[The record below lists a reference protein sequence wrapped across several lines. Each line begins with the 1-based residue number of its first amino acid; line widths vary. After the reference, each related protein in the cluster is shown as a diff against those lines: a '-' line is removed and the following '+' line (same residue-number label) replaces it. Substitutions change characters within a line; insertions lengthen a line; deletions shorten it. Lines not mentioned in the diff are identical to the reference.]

1 MTEQNEQTPEN
12 TMQDKPMPDQQAASV
27 KSGVSEDTT
36 WQRGVIEK
44 LATAALT
51 EQRTARRW
59 GTFFKALTF
68 GYLLI
73 LLLMLLGVFGN
84 DKKNF
89 DAHTALIEINGVIQ
103 AGGDVTADAV
113 IASLNDAYESK
124 GTKGIVLRINSPGGS
139 PVQAGIINDEIR
151 RQKVLHPKIPVYAV
165 VEDICASGGYYIAA
179 AADKIYVDKASIVG
193 SIGVLMDGYGFT
205 ETMKKLGVERRLMT
219 AGENKAMLDP
229 FSPVNPRHKELA
241 QEMLNEIHEQF
252 KTVVRQGRGARLKE
266 TPDTF
271 SGLFWSGEQS
281 INIGLADALGS
292 AEYVAREVIKEEE
305 IVDFT
310 YQDDFASRVAKRIG
324 ASVSA
329 TIGEVI
335 SKQLVD
341 AGQIKLR

>member
-1 MTEQNEQTPEN
+1 MTEQNQYTTDAN
-12 TMQDKPMPDQQAASV
+12 TESVDLNSKSKPSATDDGA
-27 KSGVSEDTT
+27 
-36 WQRGVIEK
+36 WQRNVIEK
-44 LATAALT
+44 LATAALS
-51 EQRTARRW
+51 EQKTARRW
-59 GTFFKALTF
+59 GTFFKSLTF

-73 LLLMLLGVFGN
+73 LLLILLGVFGS
-84 DKKNF
+84 DKKSF
-89 DAHTALIEINGVIQ
+89 EAHTALIEINGVIQ

-113 IASLNDAYESK
+113 ISSLKDAYDNK
-124 GTKGIVLRINSPGGS
+124 GTKGIILRVNSPGGS

-151 RQKVLHPKIPVYAV
+151 RQKKLHPSIPVYAV

-205 ETMKKLGVERRLMT
+205 EAMKKVGVERRLMT

-229 FSPVNPRHKELA
+229 FSPVNPHHQELA
-241 QEMLNEIHEQF
+241 QAMLNEIHEQF

-266 TPDTF
+266 TPETF

-281 INIGLADALGS
+281 IKLGLADGIGS
-292 AEYVAREVIKEEE
+292 AEYVAREVIKQED

-310 YQDDFASRVAKRIG
+310 YQDDFASRIAKRIG
-324 ASVSA
+324 ASASA
-329 TIGEVI
+329 AIGEVI

-341 AGQIKLR
+341 SGQIRLR